1 MHSFL
6 KIQFQIF
13 MIINDR
19 MPYYND
25 DVHFPAFEF
34 SVSYNSGIT
43 VILIMLTK
51 FLLYTGV

>member
-34 SVSYNSGIT
+34 SVYNSDIT